1 MRGIYISNSAKE
13 TEKIGEKFAEK
24 LKKGDIIGFSGELGS
39 GKTTFI
45 KGIVKKLCN
54 IPATSPS
61 FVLINEYNGKI
72 PVFHFDLYRLENEKE
87 IETTGWEEYI
97 GKGIILIEWIE
108 KIKKFLP
115 DNLILVKIEILGN
128 NKRKIKIK
136 RGGNDK

>member
-1 MRGIYISNSAKE
+1 MREIYISNSAKE

-115 DNLILVKIEILGN
+115 DNLILVKIEILGD

-136 RGGNDK
+136 RGRK

>member
-1 MRGIYISNSAKE
+1 MREIYISNSAKE

-72 PVFHFDLYRLENEKE
+72 PIFHFDLYRLENEKE

-136 RGGNDK
+136 RGRK

>member
-1 MRGIYISNSAKE
+1 MEIYISNSAKE

-97 GKGIILIEWIE
+97 GKGIILIEWLE

-115 DNLILVKIEILGN
+115 DNLILVKIEILGD

-136 RGGNDK
+136 RGRK

>member
-1 MRGIYISNSAKE
+1 MRQIYISNSAKE

-72 PVFHFDLYRLENEKE
+72 PIFHFDLYRLENEKE

-97 GKGIILIEWIE
+97 GKGITLIEWIE

-136 RGGNDK
+136 RGRK

>member
-87 IETTGWEEYI
+87 IETIGWEEYI
-97 GKGIILIEWIE
+97 GKGIILIEWAE

-115 DNLILVKIEILGN
+115 DNLILVKIEILGD

-136 RGGNDK
+136 RGRK

>member
-1 MRGIYISNSAKE
+1 MKEMYISNSAKE

-24 LKKGDIIGFSGELGS
+24 LKKGDIVGFSGELGS

-54 IPATSPS
+54 TFATSPS

-136 RGGNDK
+136 RGKNDK

>member
-1 MRGIYISNSAKE
+1 MREIYISKSARE

-72 PVFHFDLYRLENEKE
+72 PIFHFDLYRLENEKE

-97 GKGIILIEWIE
+97 GKGITLIEWIE

-136 RGGNDK
+136 RGRK

>member
-1 MRGIYISNSAKE
+1 MEIYFSKSAKE
-13 TEKIGEKFAEK
+13 TEKIGEKFSEK
-24 LKKGDIIGFSGELGS
+24 LKKGDIVGFSGELGS

-54 IPATSPS
+54 LPVTSPS

-72 PVFHFDLYRLENEKE
+72 PVFHFDLYRLENENE

-97 GKGIILIEWIE
+97 GKGIILIEWVE

-115 DNLILVKIEILGN
+115 DNLILVKIEILGDN
-128 NKRKIKIK
+128 RRKIKIK
-136 RGGNDK
+136 RGKK

>member
-1 MRGIYISNSAKE
+1 MKEIYISNSAKE

-136 RGGNDK
+136 RGKNDK

>member
-115 DNLILVKIEILGN
+115 DNLILVKIEILGD

-136 RGGNDK
+136 RRKNDK

>member
-1 MRGIYISNSAKE
+1 MREIYISNSAKE

-136 RGGNDK
+136 RGRK

>member
-115 DNLILVKIEILGN
+115 DNLILVKIEILGD

-136 RGGNDK
+136 RGRK